1 MLIRRAVGGGA
12 VVVRHRLHGR
22 GSFALRYASGARS
35 AARKRS
41 AQRGVQRIT
50 QRSSQ
55 RSAQR
60 CGARCA
66 CLSVFLRGTRV
77 LVGAGVECASPL
89 SLQHCGVAALQAAAA
104 GAQLYFPRE
113 DVSFLFVDTLR
124 SIGRWVISTHAH
136 LCSSLDRR
144 RMLETPKR
152 RSKFKHR
159 AVFIYFLLAT
169 L

>member
-1 MLIRRAVGGGA
+1 MLIRRAVGSGV
-12 VVVRHRLHGR
+12 VVVRSRLHGR
-22 GSFALRYASGARS
+22 GSVALRCASGARS

-60 CGARCA
+60 SGARCA

-89 SLQHCGVAALQAAAA
+89 SLQHCGFAALQAAAA

-124 SIGRWVISTHAH
+124 SIGRWVLSTHACLLFSRSPAH
-136 LCSSLDRR
+136 VRDTNGRSSLARI
-144 RMLETPKR
+144 
-152 RSKFKHR
+152 SQAQGSF
-159 AVFIYFLLAT
+159 
-169 L
+169 